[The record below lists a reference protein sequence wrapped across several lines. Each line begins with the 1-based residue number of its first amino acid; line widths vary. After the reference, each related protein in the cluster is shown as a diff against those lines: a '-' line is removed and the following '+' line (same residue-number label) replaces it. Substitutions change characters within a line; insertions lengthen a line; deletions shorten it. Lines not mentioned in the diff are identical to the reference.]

1 MKKYFIIAITLIIID
16 QITKYIVKN
25 YFTYS
30 TNTGAIFGILQNQTK
45 LIILLTFLAVGFL
58 TYYTTK
64 IKSPY
69 GFGFVF
75 AGLIGN
81 LIDRL
86 TYSYVIDYIKILTWP
101 AFNLADIFLVTGVII
116 LIIHLRNKL

>member
-1 MKKYFIIAITLIIID
+1 MKKYMLIALICILID
-16 QITKYIVKN
+16 QTTKFLAKKYI
-25 YFTYS
+25 TIS

-45 LIILLTFLAVGFL
+45 LIILLTFFALGFL
-58 TYYTTK
+58 IYYTTK
-64 IKSPY
+64 IKCPY
-69 GFGFVF
+69 GFGLVF

-81 LIDRL
+81 LLDRL
-86 TYSYVIDYIKILTWP
+86 VYGYVIDYIKILTWP